1 MNSILAL
8 CSGTTVEAPSDDAA
22 QRLVDKAKAGAGTY
36 EAGDPTTDDLKI
48 ILWANGFQAGEN
60 EPLRDF
66 KDPKNK

>member
-1 MNSILAL
+1 M
-8 CSGTTVEAPSDDAA
+8 A

-36 EAGDPTTDDLKI
+36 EAGDPATDDLKI